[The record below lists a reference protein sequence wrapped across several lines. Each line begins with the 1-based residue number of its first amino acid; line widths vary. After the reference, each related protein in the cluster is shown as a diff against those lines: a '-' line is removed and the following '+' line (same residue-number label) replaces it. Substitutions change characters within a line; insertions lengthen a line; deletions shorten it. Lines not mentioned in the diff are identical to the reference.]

1 MAKIWSILENIT
13 CEIDKNVFSAVV
25 GWHVLYKFVRSN

>member
-1 MAKIWSILENIT
+1 MANIWSILENIT
-13 CEIDKNVFSAVV
+13 YEIDKNVFSAVV